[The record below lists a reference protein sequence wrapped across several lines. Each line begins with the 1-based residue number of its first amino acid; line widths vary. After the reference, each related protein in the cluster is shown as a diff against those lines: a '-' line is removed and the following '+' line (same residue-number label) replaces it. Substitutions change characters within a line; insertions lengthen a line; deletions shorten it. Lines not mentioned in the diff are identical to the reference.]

1 MEPEMNRSA
10 LRLSCASV
18 NNVSVLPVNVQV
30 RGRVLRF
37 PRSLEG
43 APAAP
48 VVHMWK
54 GRSWLLIDSKS
65 RSTGREPAARA

>member
-37 PRSLEG
+37 PRSLED

-54 GRSWLLIDSKS
+54 GRSWLLTGSKC
-65 RSTGREPAARA
+65 RSTGQEPEAPA